1 MRATRT
7 GLATLLAGAL
17 LLTAC
22 GDDAGDVEVGE
33 GDDVA
38 AEDPQD
44 DEVED
49 ATSDE
54 ADPVDDEATD
64 TEATDTEA
72 SPSPDEAAL
81 EDPCAEHQGR
91 EGDVF
96 IDLVAPVDEQAV
108 TDEVDIV
115 GCSNVFEGTIQW
127 RLLDGDGAT
136 LEEGFTT
143 AECGTGCVGA
153 FSDTLS
159 LSAFAEEPV
168 AYLQVYWE
176 SPAESAGEE
185 DLVERMV
192 VLG

>member
-7 GLATLLAGAL
+7 GLAALLAGAL

-38 AEDPQD
+38 AEDAQD
-44 DEVED
+44 DGAED
-49 ATSDE
+49 AAEDEVDPASDTSTADE
-54 ADPVDDEATD
+54 T
-64 TEATDTEA
+64 
-72 SPSPDEAAL
+72 SPGPDEAAL
-81 EDPCAEHQGR
+81 EDPCAEHEGR
-91 EGDVF
+91 EDDVF
-96 IDLVAPVDEQAV
+96 IDLVAPVDEQV
-108 TDEVDIV
+108 VSGEVDIV

-153 FSDTLS
+153 FRDTVP
-159 LSAFAEEPV
+159 LSAAAGEQT
-168 AYLQVYWE
+168 AQLQVYWE
-176 SPAESAGEE
+176 SPAEGEGE
-185 DLVERMV
+185 RDLVERIV
-192 VLG
+192 VLE

>member
-7 GLATLLAGAL
+7 GLAALLAGAL

-38 AEDPQD
+38 AEDAQAD
-44 DEVED
+44 GTED
-49 ATSDE
+49 ATGDE
-54 ADPVDDEATD
+54 ADPADDTSTVDET
-64 TEATDTEA
+64 
-72 SPSPDEAAL
+72 SPSPDAVAL
-81 EDPCAEHQGR
+81 EDPCAEHEGR
-91 EGDVF
+91 QDDVF
-96 IDLVAPVDEQAV
+96 IDLVAPVNEQV
-108 TDEVDIV
+108 VSGEVDIV

-153 FSDTLS
+153 FRDTLPV
-159 LSAFAEEPV
+159 SAVAEEQDPALQSV
-168 AYLQVYWE
+168 QLQVYWE
-176 SPAESAGEE
+176 SPAEGEGE
-185 DLVERMV
+185 RDLVERIV
-192 VLG
+192 VLE